1 MERLTQNLRG
11 WQERGARFSLGGGTM
26 MPLTDEL
33 SGFLVDYGV
42 ADSVGSPSAEMLAWL
57 AKQGVPET
65 ALSGWAGL
73 GPDNCGACPSPLLAS
88 RVVWQ
93 GKRFDFGPHG
103 AVACLIIEC
112 RAEEPYDLVAFNRTR
127 IASLLG
133 RTAMLREDVLT
144 DGPED
149 VPVPVHSG
157 GLAWLRANR
166 LGLVVIDPALAA
178 YRLAGRLILAEDTQR
193 GLQLRRTLVLAPRIV
208 VPYPANT
215 GPA

>member
-1 MERLTQNLRG
+1 METLRQNLGVRQG
-11 WQERGARFSLGGGTM
+11 PPSI
-26 MPLTDEL
+26 LTDKL
-33 SGFLVDYGV
+33 HDLLVDCGI
-42 ADSVGSPSAEMLAWL
+42 ADFVGWPSATMLAWL
-57 AKQGVPET
+57 TKEGVPEA
-65 ALSGWAGL
+65 ALSGWCGL
-73 GPDNCGACPSPLLAS
+73 GADNFGACPSPLLAG

-93 GKRFDFGPHG
+93 RKRFSLDPRG

-112 RAEEPYDLVAFNRTR
+112 RAEEPYDLVAFDRTR

-149 VPVPVHSG
+149 VSVPVHSD

-166 LGLVVIDPALAA
+166 LGVVVIDPALAA

-193 GLQLRRTLVLAPRIV
+193 GVELRRSLMLVPRIV
-208 VPYPANT
+208 VPDLADRVPA
-215 GPA
+215 